1 MVWVPEGHFDRHLPL
16 GLLTGFLGSGK
27 TTLLNQLLRDPRMA
41 DTAIAINEFG
51 DVGLDQHFIEGRD
64 DDVILLANGC
74 MCCLGGEQIEQSLAR
89 IFQRSA
95 AGELPRFK
103 RLLIETSGLADPEYV
118 LQSILDNPVMSRFL
132 WLDSIVTTVDSL
144 FGLQQI
150 DRHHEA
156 AKQARLADKL
166 VITKAD
172 MVDAAALSELRD
184 TLGVLNPRAAQITK
198 TADEVDLSTLF
209 SATFFD
215 EHEDVSL
222 LGNWAESVL
231 SERGDSRHTHSHA
244 HDEACTQACKVAWHG
259 YQSARTRHTR
269 RASTVT
275 LTADFPLEWHRFVL
289 WLGSEQRRYGDRLL
303 RVKGILN
310 VTGTTD
316 PVVIHAIQ
324 SVLHAPVSLKK
335 WPQGRIQSNV
345 VFILDGEDHDLH
357 ASWVAHLDTLRKLT
371 RAEI

>member
-51 DVGLDQHFIEGRD
+51 DVGLDQHFVEGQD

-74 MCCLGGEQIEQSLAR
+74 MCCLAGEQIEQSLAR
-89 IFQRSA
+89 IFRRSA
-95 AGELPRFK
+95 TGELPQFK

-150 DRHHEA
+150 DQHHEA

-172 MVDAAALSELRD
+172 MVDADALTELRD
-184 TLGVLNPRAAQITK
+184 TLGALNPRAAQITK
-198 TADEVDLSTLF
+198 TDDEVDLSTLF

-215 EHEDVSL
+215 EREDVSL
-222 LGNWAESVL
+222 LGNWAESFL
-231 SERGDSRHTHSHA
+231 ASRGDSRHAYTDTHA
-244 HDEACTQACKVAWHG
+244 HAHGQACTHACKAAWHG
-259 YQSARTRHTR
+259 YKSERSRHARH
-269 RASTVT
+269 ASTVT
-275 LTADFPLEWHRFVL
+275 LTADFPLEWHSFVL

-310 VTGTTD
+310 VTGTAD

-345 VFILDGEDHDLH
+345 VFILDGHDHDLH
-357 ASWVAHLDTLRKLT
+357 GSWAAHLDTLRN
-371 RAEI
+371 

>member
-51 DVGLDQHFIEGRD
+51 DIGLDQHFIEGRD

-74 MCCLGGEQIEQSLAR
+74 MCCLGGEQILQSLAR
-89 IFQRSA
+89 IFRRSA
-95 AGELPRFK
+95 SGELPPFK
-103 RLLIETSGLADPEYV
+103 RLVIETSGLADPEFV
-118 LQSILDNPVMSRFL
+118 LQSVLDNPVMSRFL
-132 WLDSIVTTVDSL
+132 WLDSIVTTIDSL

-150 DRHHEA
+150 GQHHEA
-156 AKQARLADKL
+156 SKQARLADKF

-172 MVDAAALSELRD
+172 MAGEAVVSEVCD
-184 TLGVLNPRAAQITK
+184 TLRAINPRAAQIVK
-198 TADEVDLSTLF
+198 ADDEVDLTALF

-215 EHEDVSL
+215 ERQDVSL
-222 LGNWAESVL
+222 VGAWAASVV
-231 SERGDSRHTHSHA
+231 SERGGGHHA
-244 HDEACTQACKVAWHG
+244 HAEGETCTRSCKEVWHG
-259 YQSARTRHTR
+259 YESGQARHARH
-269 RASTVT
+269 ACTVT
-275 LTADFPLEWHRFVL
+275 LTADFPLDWHRFVL

-310 VTGTTD
+310 VTGMND
-316 PVVIHAIQ
+316 PVVVHAIQ

-335 WPQGRIQSNV
+335 WPQGIIQSNV
-345 VFILDGEDHDLH
+345 VFILDGDDHDLH
-357 ASWVAHLDTLRKLT
+357 VSWAAYLNALRS
-371 RAEI
+371 